1 MFLMAPFAQ
10 AISALLLAGSLL
22 LSLAAG
28 EEITAVVAAC
38 TLGLYYVGG
47 VALSVLLCL
56 MGGYALQGMTR
67 TILLFPVFMASWLP
81 LQVISLFKDT
91 RQWHTI
97 AHNGRAPV
105 AGYRAQ

>member
-1 MFLMAPFAQ
+1 ML
-10 AISALLLAGSLL
+10 S
-22 LSLAAG
+22 SLAVG
-28 EEITAVVAAC
+28 EEVTAVVALC

-56 MGGYALQGMTR
+56 LGGYALQGMTR

-91 RQWHTI
+91 RKWHAIT
-97 AHNGRAPV
+97 HSGRASV